1 MLQVSTTAILSI
13 VILLFVKDH
22 RFYVTFRDGFQLI
35 YLIILCTTLPFFLIL
50 YGMKHVSA
58 TTSGILLSFES
69 VMAAFMGIMVLHE
82 PFTLNLFIG
91 GTIIIFSFILSELLP
106 KILKR

>member
-1 MLQVSTTAILSI
+1 
-13 VILLFVKDH
+13 
-22 RFYVTFRDGFQLI
+22 
-35 YLIILCTTLPFFLIL
+35 
-50 YGMKHVSA
+50 MKHISA

-91 GTIIIFSFILSELLP
+91 GTIIILSFILSEVLP
-106 KILKR
+106 KILKKKEK